1 MEHIGDYISPD
12 VIKNLIFVLGGVFL
26 KSHQFRDESPQKRPF
41 FILNANP
48 KKDNRLVI
56 VNPTTNI
63 TGRKKHR
70 PAEVL
75 VEIKP
80 DEYSGVQEHSI
91 VDCDSY
97 IIWYKPVFETQI
109 QEMQPLEPL
118 PPLILERLR
127 TAISKSMTLAAMDKR
142 LVVGEEETADP
153 PTETGD

>member
-1 MEHIGDYISPD
+1 MEHIDDHISPD
-12 VIKNLIFVLGGVFL
+12 IIKNLIFVPGGAFL

-41 FILNANP
+41 FILNTNP

-80 DEYSGVQEHSI
+80 DDCSAIDRRSI
-91 VDCDSY
+91 IDCESCEIWHKL
-97 IIWYKPVFETQI
+97 IIERQI
-109 QEMQPLEPL
+109 EMGKIEPL
-118 PPLILERLR
+118 QSLPQVLLGRIRK
-127 TAISKSMTLAAMDKR
+127 AISLSKTLAPIDKR
-142 LVVGEEETADP
+142 LVLGEEESDS
-153 PTETGD
+153 